1 MYNILETDTIA
12 VWGIPEASMNG
23 SAYIIRSYQP
33 ADFNSFVLMKTEAEK
48 LRPARRCL
56 SPQDIANY
64 LARPTYLAE
73 QDLLMAKIA
82 GNAIGYVDITWER
95 LIRRVILDCWIHP
108 EHRRRGLATKLL
120 DCALPRAKELGAR
133 VAHVNVMEDNEVARR
148 VLSKLGFQYVR
159 RFLELRLDM
168 ARICWQGI
176 DPVALGCRPLGRGE
190 EDKLT
195 QIQNRCFAGSWGYNP
210 NTVEEIIYRSN
221 LSGCSPEDILLTCE
235 GDKAIGYCWTEV
247 IPGREA
253 AEWKGLIFMLGTDP
267 DYRGRGVGKRVLI
280 AGLAHL
286 NSKGTCLVEISVDS
300 ANEAALSL
308 YQSVG
313 FEVLSSSLWY
323 EKVIN

>member
-1 MYNILETDTIA
+1 
-12 VWGIPEASMNG
+12 MN
-23 SAYIIRSYQP
+23 SPVYIIRSYQP
-33 ADFNSFVLMKTEAEK
+33 ADFNSFALMKTEAEQ
-48 LRPARRCL
+48 LSPAGRCL
-56 SPQDIANY
+56 SLQGIAKY
-64 LARPTYLAE
+64 LARPNYLPE
-73 QDLLMAKIA
+73 QDLLMAEIA
-82 GNAIGYVDITWER
+82 GNTIGYMDIMSER

-120 DCALPRAKELGAR
+120 GYALPQAKESGAR

-148 VLSKLGFQYVR
+148 VLSKLGFQCVR

-168 ARICWQGI
+168 ARIFWQHI

-221 LSGCSPEDILLTCE
+221 LSGSSSEDILLTCE

-247 IPGREA
+247 ISGREA
-253 AEWKGLIFMLGTDP
+253 AERKGRIFMFGTEP

-286 NSKGTCLVEISVDS
+286 NSKGTCLVELSVDS
-300 ANEAALSL
+300 ENEAALAL